1 MAKIR
6 LYKTMGGG
14 RGWSVP
20 YKHNGMTLRHFEV
33 IEGHGKAIDFRA
45 EGVGSALKVA
55 LNTAKDKQ
63 NRASEL
69 GRID

>member
-1 MAKIR
+1 
-6 LYKTMGGG
+6 MGGG

-20 YKHNGMTLRHFEV
+20 YKYQGMTLRHFEV
-33 IEGHGKAIDFRA
+33 IEGHGKPVNLRS
-45 EGVGSALKVA
+45 EGASNALKVA
-55 LNTAKDKQ
+55 IETAGNKQ